1 MGNVLGMEKQQQIQ
15 VLARLGWS
23 THAISRHTGTDRK
36 TIARY
41 RKRAENQPEVPTDSK
56 VSDGQN
62 PPKVPTDFF
71 ALEGQN
77 QPKVPADLP
86 VAPPTSSS
94 AIQPYTETLRTFF
107 LQHLTAQRMYQD
119 LVEEH
124 GYKGSY
130 DSVKRYVRKL
140 RKRIRHFKERLPHL
154 PGREAQVDFGKSTCR
169 VKVNGVYRRVWLF
182 KMTLSC
188 SKHAYEELVE
198 RQDLETFLR
207 CHERAFAFFGGVP
220 EIVTLDNLKSGVLL
234 ASIFEPILNQTYL
247 AFAAHWGFA
256 ANPCIPGKPEYKG
269 VVERD
274 VGYTKHNALDGRT
287 FESMEEANLFL
298 RHWNRRWARTR
309 IHGTTKCQVWKL
321 FVELEQ
327 PRLRPLSVSPFE
339 FFHIGKRKVDVNGL
353 VEVDARYYGVPPRY
367 VGETVMVHHNMQYV
381 KVLWGEEVIVTHLR
395 LADRGKVS
403 QPASCLPGWKHPD
416 LESQERYYCR
426 KAREIGP
433 NMHTLVY
440 RSLGSDDPL
449 TIRRVRGLLS
459 LCRSY
464 GAPVAEQAAAQ
475 AVSLRSCNY
484 HIVKALCEKLKDGPA
499 EYPTVA
505 GRLTQTHELIRPLD
519 EYDKI
524 IDSERSTVC
533 L

>member
-1 MGNVLGMEKQQQIQ
+1 MGNFLRMEKQQQMQ
-15 VLARLGWS
+15 AFTRLGWGVR
-23 THAISRHTGTDRK
+23 AISRETGIDRSTVAK
-36 TIARY
+36 Y
-41 RKRAENQPEVPTDSK
+41 RREQEKRISGSSVPGDQKQPEVPTDPGERGFQK
-56 VSDGQN
+56 
-62 PPKVPTDFF
+62 
-71 ALEGQN
+71 
-77 QPKVPADLP
+77 QPEVPADLP
-86 VAPPTSSS
+86 PPPPTNSVVL
-94 AIQPYTETLRTFF
+94 QPYTGTVRTFF
-107 LQHLTAQRMYQD
+107 LQHLTAQRIYQD
-119 LVEEH
+119 LVEEY

-140 RKRIRHFKERLPHL
+140 RKRIRNFKERLPHL
-154 PGREAQVDFGKSTCR
+154 PGREAQVDFGKAPCR
-169 VKVNGVYRRVWLF
+169 VKIGGVYKRVWLF

-198 RQDLETFLR
+198 KQDIETFLR

-220 EIVTLDNLKSGVLL
+220 EIITLDNLKSGVIQ
-234 ASIFEPILNQTYL
+234 AHIFDPILNQTYL

-256 ANPCIPGKPEYKG
+256 ANPCMPRRPEHKG

-287 FESMEEANLFL
+287 FESLEEANQFL

-327 PRLRPLSVSPFE
+327 SRLRPLAVSPFE

-367 VGETVMVHHNMQYV
+367 VGETIMVHHNMQYV

-440 RSLGSDDPL
+440 RSLSSDDPL

-499 EYPTVA
+499 EHPVTA
-505 GRLTQTHELIRPLD
+505 PMLTQTHELIRPLD

-524 IDSERSTVC
+524 INSERSTVC